1 MLPIRLE
8 IRNFLPFRSPDPI
21 LFEGIHL
28 ACLTGPNGAG
38 KSSLLDAITW
48 ALWGKARAKR
58 DEELIH
64 LGQQDMYVQMDFE
77 QGGQLYRV
85 VRKRNRKQRTGTLDL
100 LIQDEDEQF
109 NLISEPSM
117 RATQER
123 INQLLRLD
131 YETFVNS
138 AFLQQ
143 GKADAFTTR
152 TPKERKQILADI
164 LGLDQWERYEEA
176 VKEQEKALSAELSVI
191 ALRLDEITQELAN
204 EPALQA
210 EHESA
215 QTAQANAKATLED
228 AEARLEKLADAPVRM
243 NNAQQ
248 NLHNAERYIRQYEDD
263 LQSVALDISRTQ
275 ERIDT
280 YNAVLAQQ
288 AEIEQGYASLQ
299 AAREADD
306 SLGYKLR
313 QIRDADALQH
323 QLEAELQ
330 QAINQI
336 ENEASGYEAQIKE
349 LTLQE
354 DTSAI
359 SEALEDVQAEIAML
373 RQLEQER
380 DTLRE
385 QSSALGEERGEKKA
399 ANDAL
404 RTEMFDI
411 RARLDQLA
419 QNDTAEC
426 PLCGQ
431 ALSEAHRQSV
441 TAELEASGKQRGDT
455 YRNNESRGKEIDE
468 IITNNTARIK
478 QIDQQLKPMPQL
490 LERAGTLQAQI
501 DAAAKAATR
510 AEKARKKLAQVQAQ
524 LTESKFI
531 RKVRKQLAELEE
543 ERQKIGY
550 SAESH
555 DAARAQLD
563 QFRDYES
570 QQVRLENARLELP
583 NVQES
588 LLAAQKR
595 QERTHAA
602 IAEEQAKATAIQQEI
617 TTLEVLM
624 AQFNAIQQEVS
635 SLRTAERVAYQ
646 RLVNAKQSLDA
657 LEHQRAR
664 HAELQ
669 ARAKEKRQTESLYK
683 ELRVAFGKNGI
694 PAMIIEAA
702 IPELESAANQLLSR
716 MTQGRMHLSLNTQ
729 REKVTGGV
737 AETLDI
743 QIADELG
750 TRSYELYSGGES
762 FRINFAIRVALSQML
777 ARRAGAQLQTLFID
791 EGFGTQDDEG
801 RDRLVEAITAIQD
814 SFELILIITH
824 IEELRDS
831 FPVHVVIDKTPQ
843 GSRVAIR

>member
-8 IRNFLPFRSPDPI
+8 IKNFLPFRSPDPI

-48 ALWGKARAKR
+48 VLWGKARAKR

-64 LGQQDMYVQMDFE
+64 LGQQDMYVQLDFE
-77 QGGQLYRV
+77 QVGQLYRV
-85 VRKRNRKQRTGTLDL
+85 IRRRARKQRTGTLDL
-100 LIQDEDEQF
+100 LIRDDDGQF

-152 TPKERKQILADI
+152 TPKERKQILSDI
-164 LGLDQWERYEEA
+164 LGLDQWERYEDS
-176 VKEQEKALSAELSVI
+176 VKEREKALHAELSVI
-191 ALRLDEITQELAN
+191 ALRLDEIAQELAN

-210 EHESA
+210 EYESA
-215 QTAQANAKATLED
+215 QTAQANAKATLEE
-228 AEARLEKLADAPVRM
+228 AEARLEKLADAPTRM
-243 NNAQQ
+243 NNAHQ
-248 NLHNAERYIRQYEDD
+248 NLQNAERYIRQYEDD
-263 LQSVALDISRTQ
+263 LQGIALDMARTQ

-280 YNAVLAQQ
+280 YTAVIEQQ
-288 AEIEQGYASLQ
+288 AEIEKGFASLQ

-306 SLGYKLR
+306 SLAHKLR

-323 QLEAELQ
+323 QLESELQ
-330 QAINQI
+330 IALNRL

-349 LTLQE
+349 LARQE
-354 DTSAI
+354 DTSELAQ
-359 SEALEDVQAEIAML
+359 ALENLQTEIAVL
-373 RQLEQER
+373 RQVEQER
-380 DTLRE
+380 DALRE

-399 ANDAL
+399 INDAL

-411 RARLDQLA
+411 RARLDQLNH
-419 QNDTAEC
+419 NDTATC

-431 ALSEAHRQSV
+431 ALSETHRHTV
-441 TAELEASGKQRGDT
+441 TAELEQDGKQRGDA
-455 YRNNESRGKEIDE
+455 YRDNEARSKYIDE
-468 IITNNTARIK
+468 AIEANTARIK
-478 QIDQQLKPMPQL
+478 QLDQQLKQMPHL
-490 LERAGTLQAQI
+490 LEQAGTLQAQL
-501 DAAAKAATR
+501 DAAAEATIRIQAAR
-510 AEKARKKLAQVQAQ
+510 NSLAQVQAQ
-524 LTESKFI
+524 LTESPYI
-531 RKVRKQLAELEE
+531 LKVRQQLDAIEQARHE
-543 ERQKIGY
+543 IGY
-550 SAESH
+550 NEQSH
-555 DAARAQLD
+555 DEARAQLD
-563 QFRDYES
+563 AYRDYES

-583 NVQES
+583 NAQET
-588 LLAAQKR
+588 LATAQKR
-595 QERTHAA
+595 QQRTQTAITDEQNKAAA
-602 IAEEQAKATAIQQEI
+602 IHKELEE
-617 TTLEVLM
+617 LNVLM
-624 AQFNAIQQEVS
+624 AQFNAAQQEAN

-646 RLVNAKQSLDA
+646 RLVNARQSLDA
-657 LEHQRAR
+657 LEHQRSR
-664 HAELQ
+664 HAELEV
-669 ARAKEKRQTESLYK
+669 RAKEKRHAEALYK

-694 PAMIIEAA
+694 PAMIIETA
-702 IPELESAANQLLSR
+702 IPELEAAANQLLSR

-729 REKVTGGV
+729 REKVTGGI

-750 TRSYELYSGGES
+750 TRSYEMYSGGES

-801 RDRLVEAITAIQD
+801 RDRVVEAITAIQD

-843 GSRVAIR
+843 GSRIAIR

>member
-8 IRNFLPFRSPDPI
+8 IKNFLPFRSPDPI

-64 LGQQDMYVQMDFE
+64 LGQQDMYVQLDFE
-77 QGGQLYRV
+77 QAHQLYRV
-85 VRKRNRKQRTGTLDL
+85 VRKRARKQRTGTLDL
-100 LIQDEDEQF
+100 LIRDEDGQF

-131 YETFVNS
+131 YDTFVNS

-164 LGLDQWERYEEA
+164 LGLDQWERYEES
-176 VKEQEKALSAELSVI
+176 VKEREKALNAELSVI
-191 ALRLDEITQELAN
+191 ALRLDEIAKELAN
-204 EPALQA
+204 QPALQA
-210 EHESA
+210 EYESA
-215 QTAQANAKATLED
+215 ELAQSNAKATLED
-228 AEARLEKLADAPVRM
+228 AEAHLEKLADAPTRM
-243 NNAQQ
+243 NNARQ
-248 NLHNAERYIRQYEDD
+248 NLQTAERYLRQYEDD
-263 LQSVALDISRTQ
+263 LQSIALDISRTQ
-275 ERIDT
+275 ERLAT
-280 YNAVLAQQ
+280 YAAVIEQQ
-288 AEIEQGYASLQ
+288 AEIEQGFASLQ

-306 SLGYKLR
+306 SLAYKLR

-323 QLEAELQ
+323 QLESELQ
-330 QAINQI
+330 QAINQL

-349 LTLQE
+349 LERQE
-354 DTSAI
+354 DTSALA
-359 SEALEDVQAEIAML
+359 ETLEGLQVEIAVL

-404 RTEMFDI
+404 RAEMFDI

-419 QNDTAEC
+419 QNDAATC

-431 ALSEAHRQSV
+431 ALSENHRHSV
-441 TAELEASGKQRGDT
+441 TAELEQNGKQRGDT
-455 YRNNESRGKEIDE
+455 YRENEARGKQIDE
-468 IITNNTARIK
+468 IITANTARIK
-478 QIDQQLKPMPQL
+478 QIDQQLKAMPKL
-490 LERAGTLQAQI
+490 LEQAGTLQAQI
-501 DAAAKAATR
+501 DAAAKASIR
-510 AEKARKKLAQVQAQ
+510 LEEARNKLAQVQTQ
-524 LTESKFI
+524 FTDSRYI
-531 RKVRKQLAELEE
+531 RKVNKQLAAIAQ
-543 ERQKIGY
+543 ERQNIGY
-550 SAESH
+550 SEESH
-555 DAARAQLD
+555 DEARAQLD

-570 QQVRLENARLELP
+570 QQIRLENARLELP
-583 NVQES
+583 NVQDT
-588 LLAAQKR
+588 LNAAIKR
-595 QERTHAA
+595 QERTQAA
-602 IAEEQAKATAIQQEI
+602 INEEQHKAAAIHKD
-617 TTLEVLM
+617 LEELNVLM
-624 AQFNAIQQEVS
+624 AQFNAAQQEVNT
-635 SLRTAERVAYQ
+635 LRTAERVAYQ

-657 LEHQRAR
+657 LEHQRQR
-664 HAELQ
+664 HAELES
-669 ARAKEKRQTESLYK
+669 RAKEKRQTEALYK

-702 IPELESAANQLLSR
+702 IPELEAAANQLLSR

-801 RDRLVEAITAIQD
+801 RDRLVEAITAIQENFD
-814 SFELILIITH
+814 LILIITH

-831 FPVHVVIDKTPQ
+831 FPVHVVIDKTAQ
-843 GSRVAIR
+843 GSRVSVR